1 MEAKTTELRTQQEY
15 QLYTKSN
22 YDKEYDD
29 NVVQSATERVLS
41 LLSEN
46 GVDVHILNE
55 NEITELIRQQSK
67 FVTFSKSK
75 QEFDETLNL
84 AVKHNGIIV
93 TDIANTNVEI
103 VELSKHHFNSI
114 NKIDEAKQWAKQ
126 NLTTSKGNEEL
137 PKMID
142 GTEYEISNQAIN
154 KFLSNSATSKSSNLD
169 IHLSVLVGLKDIIAK
184 SIDVEIHP
192 DYKKGDDKVRR
203 IENGYNERKLIH
215 RLYGSIRID
224 GKLYRV
230 KTTMQEFKGSEKN
243 KPHSYE
249 VTKIEL
255 LEEFKLNNA
264 TDNTMQADYKL
275 KFSNSISLAKL
286 LKGVEKSYEKGKKLL
301 NYAHLLEEIKSKS
314 GEICGFTSGNTI
326 YLTQDGINPETPIHE
341 YAHLWCKVM
350 EITQH
355 ELWTDVIVPYIK
367 GSPVWN
373 EVLADKRYSKIHSDD
388 SRMASEVI
396 ARLSGRIGAQKQ
408 IMYAKEVIKE
418 PNERYRGIKATL
430 FNNMRKALQ
439 KFWTMVK
446 NHIFKNFKKQKYSIE
461 EECIANMVNDDLIS
475 GEVVNKET
483 LEIID
488 VERIK
493 SLCEN
498 DDEANILKRID
509 DIEFQFKQDYCNNFK
524 QLDFKELKSKIKI
537 TEFAEYIG
545 YKLRKDK
552 TTHKHLIYEH
562 SSGEKICIYNNPDGK
577 PQIYMTIG
585 GLNADKGDII
595 SFVKNK
601 IDNGIINKPIN
612 GTSPFE
618 KVNILLHEYLNI
630 PFEDRKVYNS
640 LDEYIQKSKQNLFIS
655 DYQPYTGNITIKAVE
670 YMSTRGLDSNDFLI
684 YPFRGSVVGTNTAKI
699 EADINKIPN
708 NQVAFPLY
716 DKNEKMVGVQLVSEN
731 YKSFLKGSRKS
742 VGVWHSNIP
751 EKINNIVICEAPLDA
766 ISYHK
771 LQGDRNTLYFATC
784 GNVTDGQLDAIKS
797 IIENNKNVL
806 AANYTIT
813 LANDNDAAG
822 AMFNLNYILST
833 LDEKGNTNIHFNNTK
848 DGRCDLMIS
857 LSLADTNNLLK
868 LYDNL
873 PKEDINLEIK
883 AKDGGVNILYSKDI
897 KTISALNDLLLTS
910 KPQNIKIDVPIT
922 KDYNEDLKTLQHIN
936 SLSSDKYSYQDV
948 KHNSFLFT
956 DDISKFHKEK
966 KKHRGIKF

>member
-1 MEAKTTELRTQQEY
+1 MRGDDGNIYFIDPLIRLKKPAPEVVEYLLNTRYPKQEMFIDDIEFMGSRTDKKIKELKLAFENQILNEQQKKIVNTFTGQNHNEVIRINDLTGIERKITFKLGNENTAGIKHAIYRHFSAKENSFNKEDILLIPTIIERGERTEIGNKVSYKCEINGIK
-15 QLYTKSN
+15 YTL
-22 YDKEYDD
+22 
-29 NVVQSATERVLS
+29 ATERRKGG
-41 LLSEN
+41 E
-46 GVDVHILNE
+46 D
-55 NEITELIRQQSK
+55 
-67 FVTFSKSK
+67 FVSFY
-75 QEFDETLNL
+75 
-84 AVKHNGIIV
+84 
-93 TDIANTNVEI
+93 TNKKPI
-103 VELSKHHFNSI
+103 VEQLFNTENQHGISQQPV
-114 NKIDEAKQWAKQ
+114 NCAKVIQ
-126 NLTTSKGNEEL
+126 NFENPRLEE
-137 PKMID
+137 
-142 GTEYEISNQAIN
+142 
-154 KFLSNSATSKSSNLD
+154 
-169 IHLSVLVGLKDIIAK
+169 
-184 SIDVEIHP
+184 
-192 DYKKGDDKVRR
+192 
-203 IENGYNERKLIH
+203 
-215 RLYGSIRID
+215 
-224 GKLYRV
+224 
-230 KTTMQEFKGSEKN
+230 EKN
-243 KPHSYE
+243 K
-249 VTKIEL
+249 
-255 LEEFKLNNA
+255 
-264 TDNTMQADYKL
+264 
-275 KFSNSISLAKL
+275 
-286 LKGVEKSYEKGKKLL
+286 
-301 NYAHLLEEIKSKS
+301 
-314 GEICGFTSGNTI
+314 
-326 YLTQDGINPETPIHE
+326 
-341 YAHLWCKVM
+341 
-350 EITQH
+350 
-355 ELWTDVIVPYIK
+355 
-367 GSPVWN
+367 
-373 EVLADKRYSKIHSDD
+373 
-388 SRMASEVI
+388 
-396 ARLSGRIGAQKQ
+396 
-408 IMYAKEVIKE
+408 
-418 PNERYRGIKATL
+418 
-430 FNNMRKALQ
+430 
-439 KFWTMVK
+439 
-446 NHIFKNFKKQKYSIE
+446 IFKN
-461 EECIANMVNDDLIS
+461 
-475 GEVVNKET
+475 
-483 LEIID
+483 
-488 VERIK
+488 
-493 SLCEN
+493 
-498 DDEANILKRID
+498 ID

-670 YMSTRGLDSNDFLI
+670 YMSTRGLDSNDFLV

-716 DKNEKMVGVQLVSEN
+716 DKNEKIVGVQLVSEN

-771 LQGDRNTLYFATC
+771 LQGDSNTLYFATC

-857 LSLADTNNLLK
+857 LSSADTNNLLK